1 MSDVPKARR
10 LVMFRHGVAYVE
22 RGGPAEGSF
31 EMSFKLREMN
41 DVLKS
46 LSVWVA
52 AGDARVGAVAFE
64 GAEDPREALQE
75 RNLLL
80 DDDAV
85 ARGLLLVLRGRRVAA
100 QVGEEWIEGE
110 VLGLE
115 ETPNSYGPPRRQL
128 LLRADSDEVTL
139 VDLAQATGFKLAEAP
154 SRADL
159 AFLVDR
165 SRAVSTGTT
174 RSVQVQLSGAA
185 EDLRVAYVIP
195 APVWRVSY
203 RLALTDAEAGHPEDG
218 GKDEGKSDAV
228 VMAWGIVHNP
238 ADEDLDDIELTL
250 TTGQPVSFV
259 IDLYRAKRVERVV
272 VEEKSRAASAPQQFE
287 RGYGAP
293 KRARAR
299 AAPGGP
305 PPMAAPAPAAPPP
318 AAGMAPPPQAL
329 AAREMADSF
338 AEAAEDAASGVD
350 RGELFEYRLTEPVS
364 LKRGGSAMVPLA
376 TAKLGARK
384 ERIWRDGSE
393 PNPDLLVTFDNDSDL
408 VLEEGPVV
416 VYDEGGYAGEAML
429 PYSARG
435 AEVKLAYAKDL
446 AVRCRR
452 DSKTHYEVA
461 SVTLADVGFVQEQR
475 ASLIHTLK
483 AESDHDEATEVIFE
497 LSKVHGRDLDPEGPK
512 PLEVTA
518 TRRRFS
524 LTVPAH
530 DKAELKVRE
539 VWTTSQT
546 IEYRHMSAAH
556 LESWLA
562 DKHLDSK
569 TVAQLSSVHQAWEEA
584 TRLDRERSLVERTR
598 NGAFEKQS
606 KLSEQLGVLRDT
618 GEEGKLRLRYVRE
631 LGEAQDEVNH
641 CEQLMR
647 QLDNQA
653 ERKRREAKELLRSLT
668 R

>member
-1 MSDVPKARR
+1 VSDVPKALR

-22 RGGPAEGSF
+22 RGGPAQGTF
-31 EMSFKLREMN
+31 EMSFKLSEMN

-52 AGDARVGAVAFE
+52 AGAARIGAVAFE
-64 GAEDPREALQE
+64 GADDPREALAE

-80 DDDAV
+80 DDNAV
-85 ARGLLLVLRGRRVAA
+85 ARGLLLALRGRAVAA
-100 QVGEEWIEGE
+100 QVGEDWIEGE

-128 LLRADSDEVTL
+128 VLRSSTDQVTL
-139 VDLAQATGFKLAEAP
+139 VDLAQASDIRLVEAP

-165 SRAVSTGTT
+165 LRAVSTGTT
-174 RSVQVQLSGAA
+174 RSVQVQLTGAA
-185 EDLRVAYVIP
+185 DDLRVAYVIP

-203 RLALTDAEAGHPEDG
+203 RLVLTD
-218 GKDEGKSDAV
+218 DESADAKGDDSSQAI

-238 ADEDLDDIELTL
+238 VDEALEDIELTL

-272 VEEKSRAASAPQQFE
+272 VEEKSRAASAPQEFE

-293 KRARAR
+293 QAGRARR
-299 AAPGGP
+299 AP
-305 PPMAAPAPAAPPP
+305 PPPAMMAPAPAPAAAPGGGP
-318 AAGMAPPPQAL
+318 PPPQAL
-329 AAREMADSF
+329 AAMEMADSF
-338 AEAAEDAASGVD
+338 AVAAEDAASGVD

-376 TAKLGARK
+376 TAKVSARK

-393 PNPDLLVTFDNDSDL
+393 PNPDLVVTFDNDSEL

-416 VYDEGGYAGEAML
+416 VYDDGGYAGEAML

-452 DSKTHYEVA
+452 DSTTHYEIS
-461 SVTLADVGFVQEQR
+461 SVVLSDVGFVQEQR
-475 ASLIHTLK
+475 VSLVHTLR
-483 AESDHDEATEVIFE
+483 AESDHDAEVEVIFE
-497 LSKVHGRDLDPEGPK
+497 LPKVHGRGLDPDGPK
-512 PLEVTA
+512 PVEVTA

-524 LTVPAH
+524 LPVPAH
-530 DKAELKVRE
+530 ESAKVAVRE
-539 VWTTSQT
+539 VWKTSQT
-546 IEYRHMSAAH
+546 IQYRHMSAAH
-556 LESWLA
+556 LEGWLA
-562 DKHLDSK
+562 DKHLDGR
-569 TVAQLSSVHQAWEEA
+569 TVAQLTDVLKAWEQA
-584 TRLDRERSLVERTR
+584 ARLDQERKLVEGARQA
-598 NGAFEKQS
+598 AFEKQS

-631 LGEAQDEVNH
+631 LGEAQDEVNR
-641 CEQLMR
+641 CEDQMGQLR
-647 QLDNQA
+647 AQA
-653 ERKRREAKELLRSLT
+653 EAKRRQAEKQLAELT
-668 R
+668 A